1 MSGIDRPLAILELDL
16 LYIMADCKLQ
26 KLFLY
31 EQSVEQSV
39 HVIRV

>member
-16 LYIMADCKLQ
+16 LYIMADCKL
-26 KLFLY
+26 FLY